1 MIANNS
7 VLYTLRVFG
16 HRVGGRCA
24 AVAMG
29 VDQAN
34 YSTYIK
40 VVQPYIT
47 SMQTAVFTQKII
59 SISPTL
65 FQI

>member
-7 VLYTLRVFG
+7 VLYTLRVLG
-16 HRVGGRCA
+16 HHVGGRCA
-24 AVAMG
+24 AVPMA
-29 VDQAN
+29 VEQAN
-34 YSTYIK
+34 YSTYNQ